1 MRRPV
6 RHLVVVLALAGV
18 TGCKASASLNVS
30 TPPIDGSADKPIVR
44 GASVTI
50 VRHGDKLDY
59 ENGEIEFETG
69 SAALLGGGTDEILD
83 RYAAVLKQYPELK
96 IRVEGHT
103 DSRGS
108 TKSNQELSDQ
118 RAKSIRNALIRR
130 GVSSERLDA
139 RGYGESQPE
148 RVEPPACRNRSEDT
162 VAEAKLA
169 ECQEI
174 WTANRRAGF
183 IVTEG
188 AGSLPAEGAV
198 ASAPAPEPVPAASSA
213 KRPPD
218 WALRLFGGYTM
229 MYPGNDFHG
238 GHFGIGV
245 HASQRFGARERGYVG
260 GGPRLHYRGVR
271 GRQEGLLAYDMAT
284 HFIGPEGN
292 FLIGGGNER
301 IVGLFS
307 LRLGLGAAITHG
319 TVRGV
324 DFAGWLLGG
333 PMILGK
339 INERWSLGGHAE
351 FGIAGGVGSVA
362 FATEIGINAAWHFG
376 RGRRKGI

>member
-1 MRRPV
+1 MRSHV
-6 RHLVVVLALAGV
+6 RHLVVALALAGGA
-18 TGCKASASLNVS
+18 GCTASASLNVS
-30 TPPIDGSADKPIVR
+30 TPPTRGSAEPSIAR
-44 GASVTI
+44 ASVTI

-69 SAALLGGGTDEILD
+69 SAALVGGGTDDILD

-108 TKSNQELSDQ
+108 TKSNQELSDL

-130 GVSSERLDA
+130 GVASERLDA
-139 RGYGESQPE
+139 RGFGESQPE
-148 RVEPPACRNRSEDT
+148 RVEPAGCRNRSEDT
-162 VAEAKLA
+162 VADDKLA
-169 ECQEI
+169 ECKEI

-188 AGSLPAEGAV
+188 GGSLPADGTV
-198 ASAPAPEPVPAASSA
+198 ADAPEPAPVSSGSPG
-213 KRPPD
+213 KKHPD
-218 WALRLFGGYTM
+218 WALRMFGGYSLR
-229 MYPGNDFHG
+229 YPGDGFHG

-245 HASQRFGARERGYVG
+245 HASQRFGARQRGYIG

-271 GRQEGLLAYDMAT
+271 GRETGLAGYDFAT
-284 HFIGPEGN
+284 HYIGPEGN
-292 FLIGGGNER
+292 LLVGGGNDR

-307 LRLGLGAAITHG
+307 LRLGLGVGITHG
-319 TVRGV
+319 SASGV
-324 DFAGWLLGG
+324 GFAGWMLGG
-333 PMILGK
+333 PMVLGK

-351 FGIAGGVGSVA
+351 FGLIGGVGAVA
-362 FATEIGINAAWHFG
+362 FATEIGLNVAWHFG
-376 RGRRKGI
+376 RGRRKGL